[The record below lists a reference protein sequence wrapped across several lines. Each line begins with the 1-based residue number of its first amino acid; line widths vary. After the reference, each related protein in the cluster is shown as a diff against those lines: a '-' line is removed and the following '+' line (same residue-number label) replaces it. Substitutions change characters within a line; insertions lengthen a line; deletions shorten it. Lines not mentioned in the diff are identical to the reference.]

1 MTTMI
6 EDILEC
12 AEQAL
17 ANLEGVANQEDINSI
32 QRLINFV
39 QEEY

>member
-1 MTTMI
+1 MAKTI
-6 EDILEC
+6 EDMLED

-17 ANLEGVANQEDINSI
+17 ANLEGLASQEDINAI

-39 QEEY
+39 QKEY

>member
-1 MTTMI
+1 MMI
-6 EDILEC
+6 EDMLEG

-17 ANLEGVANQEDINSI
+17 ANLEGIADQEDINAI
-32 QRLINFV
+32 QKLINFV

>member
-1 MTTMI
+1 MMI
-6 EDILEC
+6 EDMLEN

-17 ANLEGVANQEDINSI
+17 ANLEGIANQEDINAI

>member
-1 MTTMI
+1 MKMI
-6 EDILEC
+6 ENILEG

-17 ANLEGVANQEDINSI
+17 ANLEGIANQEDINAI

>member
-1 MTTMI
+1 MI
-6 EDILEC
+6 ENILEG

-17 ANLEGVANQEDINSI
+17 ANLEGIASQEDIIAI

>member
-1 MTTMI
+1 MI
-6 EDILEC
+6 EDILEN

-17 ANLEGVANQEDINSI
+17 ANLETIANQDDINAI

>member
-1 MTTMI
+1 MMI
-6 EDILEC
+6 EDILEN

-17 ANLEGVANQEDINSI
+17 ANLEIIANQDDINAI

>member
-1 MTTMI
+1 MI
-6 EDILEC
+6 EDILED

-17 ANLEGVANQEDINSI
+17 ANLETIASQDDINAI

>member
-1 MTTMI
+1 MMMI
-6 EDILEC
+6 EDMLEC

-17 ANLEGVANQEDINSI
+17 ANLEGIANQEDIKAI

>member
-1 MTTMI
+1 MMI
-6 EDILEC
+6 EDILEN

-17 ANLEGVANQEDINSI
+17 ANLETIANQDDINAI

>member
-1 MTTMI
+1 MI
-6 EDILEC
+6 EDMLES

-17 ANLEGVANQEDINSI
+17 ANLERVASQEDINAI

>member
-1 MTTMI
+1 MMMI
-6 EDILEC
+6 EDMLEC

-17 ANLEGVANQEDINSI
+17 ALEGIANQEDINAI

>member
-1 MTTMI
+1 MMI
-6 EDILEC
+6 EDILEN

-17 ANLEGVANQEDINSI
+17 ANLETIADQDDINAI

>member
-1 MTTMI
+1 MI
-6 EDILEC
+6 EDILED

-17 ANLEGVANQEDINSI
+17 VNLESIASQEDINAI

>member
-1 MTTMI
+1 MMMI

-17 ANLEGVANQEDINSI
+17 ANLEGIANQEDINAI

>member
-1 MTTMI
+1 MMI
-6 EDILEC
+6 EDILEN

-17 ANLEGVANQEDINSI
+17 ANLETIANQDNINAI

>member
-1 MTTMI
+1 MMMI
-6 EDILEC
+6 EDILEN

-17 ANLEGVANQEDINSI
+17 ANLETIADQDDINAI

>member
-1 MTTMI
+1 MI
-6 EDILEC
+6 EDILEN

-17 ANLEGVANQEDINSI
+17 ANLETIADQNDINAI

>member
-1 MTTMI
+1 MMI
-6 EDILEC
+6 EDILEN

-17 ANLEGVANQEDINSI
+17 ANLETVADQDDINAI
-32 QRLINFV
+32 QRLINFI

>member
-1 MTTMI
+1 MI
-6 EDILEC
+6 ENILEG

-17 ANLEGVANQEDINSI
+17 ANLEGIASQKDIDAI

>member
-1 MTTMI
+1 MI
-6 EDILEC
+6 EDILEN

-17 ANLEGVANQEDINSI
+17 ANLETIADQDDINAI

>member
-1 MTTMI
+1 MI
-6 EDILEC
+6 EDMLEY

-17 ANLEGVANQEDINSI
+17 ANLEGIANQEDINAI

>member
-1 MTTMI
+1 MI
-6 EDILEC
+6 EDILEN

-17 ANLEGVANQEDINSI
+17 ANLETIANQDNINAI

>member
-1 MTTMI
+1 MI
-6 EDILEC
+6 EDMLEC

-17 ANLEGVANQEDINSI
+17 ANLEGIANPEDIKAI
-32 QRLINFV
+32 RRLINFV

>member
-1 MTTMI
+1 MI
-6 EDILEC
+6 EDMLEN

-17 ANLEGVANQEDINSI
+17 ANLEGIANQEDINAI

>member
-1 MTTMI
+1 MKMI
-6 EDILEC
+6 ENILEG

-17 ANLEGVANQEDINSI
+17 ANLEGIASQEDIDAI

-39 QEEY
+39 QED